1 LALKLVNMSTIDL
14 SNPEIF
20 FDRELSWVDF
30 NFRVL
35 EEAQSETNPVLER
48 LKFLCITESNLDEFF
63 MVRVAGLLNI
73 QSSGADERSLNGQ
86 STTEIITSLSK
97 KVSDFVFAQYKTLAD
112 LIKLLKK
119 ENINLIQN
127 PEELTQE
134 EIKIIKEY
142 YKKDV
147 SSILTPLAI
156 DTSHP
161 FPHILNR
168 TLNLAIIL
176 NANDDKSKRDLFAIV
191 QVPSVLPRFLK
202 LPDKGDE
209 KRFFPLEEIIKLHLS
224 DLFYGMKVKEIH
236 PFRIIRDADIAFNE
250 EENAG
255 DLISVMKTE
264 LKNRMWG
271 DAIRLDVMTG
281 SGRIRELLKSLLAI
295 EEHQLYEVEGLL
307 NLGDLMY
314 FYSVEKAATS
324 HLKFTFPAAKTGF
337 YGKSLDNIF
346 QNIRKSDKLL
356 HHPYESFKSIED
368 MLKKASA
375 DSKVLAIKMT
385 LYRTSGDSPIIQYL
399 SEAAENGKQV
409 TVLVELKARFDEER
423 NIRWAKKLEDSGV
436 HVVYGI
442 VGLKIHCK
450 MLLIV
455 RKEDDI
461 LNRYAHLGTGNYNST
476 TARFYTDLSLFTNN
490 PEITEDVALLF
501 NVITSNAKMPKMNKI
516 FAAPIYLKETFLEL
530 INEEIN
536 FAKKGKPSSIM
547 FKMNSL
553 VDPDVIIALYKASQ
567 AGVEIDLIIRGIC
580 CLKPGIP
587 GVSEN
592 IKVRSIIGR
601 YLEHSRIYFFSNGGD
616 PKYFL
621 ASADCMPRNFLR
633 RIEVM
638 FPILDD
644 KNKDKIKKIVN
655 LQLKDNTS
663 ARVLQSDG
671 SYIRLYPPKGKQ
683 AINAQVD
690 MVNL

>member
-1 LALKLVNMSTIDL
+1 MSTIDL

-35 EEAQSETNPVLER
+35 EEAQSETNPILER

-73 QSSGADERSLNGQ
+73 QSSGAEERSLNGL
-86 STTEIITSLSK
+86 STTEIIMSLSK
-97 KVSDFVFAQYKTLAD
+97 KVSDFVFAQYKTLTE
-112 LIKLLKK
+112 LIKLLKL
-119 ENINLIQN
+119 ENINIIQN
-127 PEELTQE
+127 PDELSQD

-176 NANDDKSKRDLFAIV
+176 NSNDDKNKNDLFAIV

-202 LPDKGDE
+202 LPDQGEE

-224 DLFYGMKVKEIH
+224 DLFYGMKVREIH
-236 PFRIIRDADIAFNE
+236 PFRIIRDADIAINE
-250 EENAG
+250 EENAS

-281 SGRIRELLKSLLAI
+281 SGRIRELLKGLLGI
-295 EEHQLYEVEGLL
+295 EEHQLYEVDGLL

-314 FYSVEKAATS
+314 FYGIEKASTS
-324 HLKFTFPAAKTGF
+324 HLKFTFPTAKPGF

-368 MLKKASA
+368 MLKKASG

-490 PEITEDVALLF
+490 IEITEDVALLF

-516 FAAPIYLKETFLEL
+516 FAAPVYLKETFLEL

-567 AGVEIDLIIRGIC
+567 AGVQIDLIIRGIC

-587 GVSEN
+587 GISEN
-592 IKVRSIIGR
+592 INVRSIIGR
-601 YLEHSRIYFFSNGGD
+601 YLEHSRIYYFSNGGS

-644 KNKDKIKKIVN
+644 KNKDKIQKIIN
-655 LQLKDNTS
+655 LQLNDNTS
-663 ARVLQSDG
+663 ARVLQADG

>member
-1 LALKLVNMSTIDL
+1 MSTIDL

-35 EEAQSETNPVLER
+35 EEAQSETNPILER

-73 QSSGADERSLNGQ
+73 QSSGAEERSLNGL
-86 STTEIITSLSK
+86 STTEIIMLLSK
-97 KVSDFVFAQYKTLAD
+97 KVSDFVFAQYKTLTD
-112 LIKLLKK
+112 LIKLLKV
-119 ENINLIQN
+119 ENINIIQN
-127 PEELTQE
+127 PDELSQD

-176 NANDDKSKRDLFAIV
+176 NSNDDKNKNDLFAIV

-202 LPDKGDE
+202 LPDQGEE

-224 DLFYGMKVKEIH
+224 DLFYGMKVREIH
-236 PFRIIRDADIAFNE
+236 PFRIIRDADIAINE
-250 EENAG
+250 EENAS

-281 SGRIRELLKSLLAI
+281 SGRIRELLKGLLGI
-295 EEHQLYEVEGLL
+295 EEHQLYEVDGLL

-314 FYSVEKAATS
+314 FYGIEKASTS
-324 HLKFTFPAAKTGF
+324 HLKFTFPTAKPGF

-368 MLKKASA
+368 MLKKASG

-490 PEITEDVALLF
+490 IEITEDVALLF

-516 FAAPIYLKETFLEL
+516 FAAPVYLKETFLEL

-567 AGVEIDLIIRGIC
+567 AGVQIDLIIRGIC

-587 GVSEN
+587 GISEN
-592 IKVRSIIGR
+592 INVRSIIGR
-601 YLEHSRIYFFSNGGD
+601 YLEHSRIYYFSNGGS

-644 KNKDKIKKIVN
+644 KNKDKIQKIIN
-655 LQLKDNTS
+655 LQLNDNTS
-663 ARVLQSDG
+663 ARVLQADG

>member
-1 LALKLVNMSTIDL
+1 MAPDCVSMTQIDI

-35 EEAQSETNPVLER
+35 EEAQSLENPLLER

-63 MVRVAGLLNI
+63 MVRVAGLINVR
-73 QSSGADERSLNGQ
+73 QNGGEERSLNGQ
-86 STTEIITSLSK
+86 TTSQIILSLSK
-97 KVSDFVFAQYKTLAD
+97 KVADFTESQYSTLNQI
-112 LIKLLKK
+112 LRELKK
-119 ENINLIQN
+119 EGINLIHN
-127 PEELTQE
+127 PDELSPE
-134 EIKIIKEY
+134 EIKYVKDY
-142 YKKDV
+142 YKKEV

-168 TLNLAIIL
+168 SLNLAIL
-176 NANDDKSKRDLFAIV
+176 LTSDDDKTKRELFAVV
-191 QVPSVLPRFLK
+191 QVPSVLPRFLQ
-202 LPDKGDE
+202 LPTQEEE

-236 PFRIIRDADIAFNE
+236 PFRIIRDADIAINE
-250 EENAG
+250 EETAS

-271 DAIRLDVMTG
+271 DAIRLDLMKG
-281 SGRIRELLKSLLAI
+281 SGRVRELLKELLEI
-295 EEHQLYEVEGLL
+295 EDYQLYEMDGLL
-307 NLGDLMY
+307 NLSDLMY
-314 FYSVEKAATS
+314 FYGIEKASTS
-324 HLKFTFPAAKTGF
+324 HLKFTFSPPKPGF
-337 YGKSLDNIF
+337 YGKSLDSIF
-346 QNIRKSDKLL
+346 QNIRKGDKLL

-368 MLKKASA
+368 MLKQASS
-375 DSKVLAIKMT
+375 DPKVLAIKMT

-436 HVVYGI
+436 HVVYGV

-455 RKEDDI
+455 RKEDDS
-461 LNRYAHLGTGNYNST
+461 LNRYVHLGTGNYNST
-476 TARFYTDLSLFTNN
+476 TARFYTDLSLFTCNH
-490 PEITEDVALLF
+490 EITEDVALLF
-501 NVITSNAKMPKMNKI
+501 NVITSNAKMPKLNKI
-516 FAAPIYLKETFLEL
+516 SAAPVFLKEQFIRL
-530 INEEIN
+530 IEEETKIAESKN
-536 FAKKGKPSSIM
+536 SAKII

-567 AGVEIDLIIRGIC
+567 AGVQIDLIIRGIC

-592 IKVRSIIGR
+592 IRVRSIVGR
-601 YLEHSRIYFFSNGGD
+601 YLEHSRIYFFGNGGD
-616 PKYFL
+616 PKIFL

-638 FPILDD
+638 FPILEK
-644 KNKDKIKKIVN
+644 KNRDKIQKI
-655 LQLKDNTS
+655 LKIQLSDNTS

-671 SYIRLYPPKGKQ
+671 SYIRLIPQKGES
-683 AINAQVD
+683 AINAQID
-690 MVNL
+690 MVSI

>member
-1 LALKLVNMSTIDL
+1 MSTIDL

-35 EEAQSETNPVLER
+35 EEAQSETNPILER

-73 QSSGADERSLNGQ
+73 QSSGAEERSLNGL
-86 STTEIITSLSK
+86 STTEIIMSLSK
-97 KVSDFVFAQYKTLAD
+97 KVSDFVFAQYKTLTE
-112 LIKLLKK
+112 LIKLLKL
-119 ENINLIQN
+119 ENINIIQN
-127 PEELTQE
+127 PDELSQD

-176 NANDDKSKRDLFAIV
+176 NSNDDKSKNDLFAIV

-202 LPDKGDE
+202 LPDQGEE
-209 KRFFPLEEIIKLHLS
+209 KRFFPLEEIIKLHLG
-224 DLFYGMKVKEIH
+224 DLFYGMKVREIH
-236 PFRIIRDADIAFNE
+236 PFRIIRDADIAINE
-250 EENAG
+250 EENAS

-281 SGRIRELLKSLLAI
+281 SGRIRELLKGLLGI
-295 EEHQLYEVEGLL
+295 EEHQLYEVDGLL

-314 FYSVEKAATS
+314 FYGIEKASTS
-324 HLKFTFPAAKTGF
+324 HLKFTFPTAKPGF

-368 MLKKASA
+368 MLKKASG

-490 PEITEDVALLF
+490 IEITEDVALLF

-516 FAAPIYLKETFLEL
+516 FAAPVYLKETFLEL

-536 FAKKGKPSSIM
+536 FAKKGKPSFIM

-567 AGVEIDLIIRGIC
+567 AGVRIDLIIRGIC

-587 GVSEN
+587 GISEN
-592 IKVRSIIGR
+592 INVRSIIGR
-601 YLEHSRIYFFSNGGD
+601 YLEHSRIYYFSNGGN

-644 KNKDKIKKIVN
+644 KNKDKIQKIIN